1 MNKSS
6 LFPELK
12 KTCKAQKKKK
22 KKRVLWVKNYEFSL
36 GHDLE
41 VSVISGQKQFE

>member
-1 MNKSS
+1 MNKIF

-12 KTCKAQKKKK
+12 KTRRAEKKK
-22 KKRVLWVKNYEFSL
+22 VLWVKNYEFSL

-41 VSVISGQKQFE
+41 VSDFV